1 VSTTTNPSYVQPAL
15 VGGLVMGTLS
25 ALPLINAGNACCCM
39 WVVGGGV
46 VAAYVFQQNQPG
58 PITIGDGALAGLL
71 AGLVGAVVHL
81 VLSIPIDIVMAPMER
96 AMLERIADSAASMP
110 PNMRYLLD
118 RLNRQATE
126 TGIGLLIVRRVVF
139 FMAMLFVG
147 AVFSTIGGVLGA
159 LIFRKSLPPQTAEP
173 PPAA

>member
-1 VSTTTNPSYVQPAL
+1 
-15 VGGLVMGTLS
+15 MGTLS
-25 ALPLINAGNACCCM
+25 VLPLISAGNACCCL
-39 WVVGGGV
+39 WVVGGGA

-58 PITIGDGALAGLL
+58 PITAGDGALAGLL
-71 AGLVGAVVHL
+71 AGLVGAVVYL

-96 AMLERIADSAASMP
+96 AMLERIANSATNMP
-110 PNMRYLLD
+110 PNMRILLD
-118 RLNRQATE
+118 RLNRQASDA
-126 TGIGLLIVRRVVF
+126 GIGLMIVRRIVV

-159 LIFRKSLPPQTAEP
+159 LIFRKSPPQTAEP